1 MSYLSFLPL
10 QDQPVPTNTST
21 LISTLQT
28 TASWI
33 WPTEDTNLYPL
44 PQAPGNVQRVFRK
57 TWTNSAPASK
67 TAEETTI
74 VITADNSFE
83 LFVNGVLLHAQD
95 DDHAWEKPLLF
106 SVPISG
112 DRITYAI
119 RAVNKYGD
127 TGAPAFSAAGLRA
140 AVRVSFSPSSGSA
153 APETF
158 YTGSDQTWL
167 STRIFGSGWEQPG
180 YDDSQWPAARTMPD
194 VVNGTQVWGVV
205 STPDKLNLA
214 TAIPQSASGGVVT
227 IVAVPTAT
235 SGGIK
240 SGSGSAANG
249 VVLSNA
255 QLAGMVVGITLG
267 AALIGALVSYL
278 LTRRRYVRG
287 KMY

>member
-10 QDQPVPTNTST
+10 QDQPVPSNTST

-33 WPTEDTNLYPL
+33 WPDEDSNLYPP

-57 TWTNSAPASK
+57 TWANSAPSSK

-74 VITADNSFE
+74 AISADNSFE
-83 LFVNGVLLHAQD
+83 LFVNCVLLHPQD
-95 DDHAWEKPLLF
+95 DNHAWEKPLLF
-106 SVPISG
+106 SVPVSG
-112 DRITYAI
+112 NRVTYAV
-119 RAVNKYGD
+119 RAVNRYGD
-127 TGAPAFSAAGLRA
+127 SGAPAFSAAGLRA
-140 AVRVSFSPSSGSA
+140 AVRVSFTASSGSV

-158 YTGSDQTWL
+158 HTGSDQTWL

-180 YDDSQWPAARTMPD
+180 YDDSQWPAATTMPES
-194 VVNGTQVWGVV
+194 VNGTLVWGAV
-205 STPDKLNLA
+205 STPEKLNLA
-214 TAIPQSASGGVVT
+214 TAIPQMASGGVVT
-227 IVAVPTAT
+227 IVAAPTGTAQGIT
-235 SGGIK
+235 GGN
-240 SGSGSAANG
+240 GTGANG
-249 VVLSNA
+249 IVLSNA